1 MSREWLV
8 TRQLSRR
15 ELLAAGAIFTT
26 GAIGGLAGCRRDLRP
41 RVCVARAAS
50 YAVDLEPILR
60 AALTEIGITPA
71 AVAGKRIL
79 LKPNLVETALGAGHI
94 NTHPDVVRAA
104 ARVLRGFG
112 AAEVLVGEGPGH
124 RRDTILVLEESGLAQ
139 VLVDEKLRFVDL
151 NRQRGFAVAQRRSAL
166 GLVRLTLP
174 VVLANVDWIV
184 SLAKLKTHHWA
195 GATLAMK
202 NLFGLMPGS
211 YYGWPKNVLHYA
223 GLQESIL
230 DINAT
235 VRPQFAIVDGIV
247 GMEGDGPILGTAK
260 TAGVLVVGTNLP
272 AVDATAAR
280 VMGIDPLR
288 IRYLAEAAGWLG
300 PIAEKAIH
308 QVGET
313 LASVRTPFELVEKIP
328 AHKALLDQE
337 SGAGYCAQ
345 GSVEAHALLGV
356 LSGPYSLSL
365 GVLALRSALRAHG
378 SPQVQ
383 RPLVGTAEREEETN
397 CSRRCSGAREDGDEA
412 SCFHLWTPQPY
423 FPSAE
428 TATIDAAPGRDLA
441 GDQNSMRKR
450 EPAALG
456 STVRRKFRPA
466 LVQLPDCAACHPL
479 ARSFGLSAAETVAT
493 EAGVAKTTTAPPSGR
508 EVKSTRLEGR

>member
-8 TRQLSRR
+8 TRQWSRR

-94 NTHPDVVRAA
+94 NTHPEVVRAA
-104 ARVLRGFG
+104 ARALRGFG

-151 NRQRGFAVAQRRSAL
+151 NRQRGFAVNNAGQRS

-337 SGAGYCAQ
+337 SGAGY
-345 GSVEAHALLGV
+345 
-356 LSGPYSLSL
+356 
-365 GVLALRSALRAHG
+365 
-378 SPQVQ
+378 
-383 RPLVGTAEREEETN
+383 
-397 CSRRCSGAREDGDEA
+397 
-412 SCFHLWTPQPY
+412 
-423 FPSAE
+423 
-428 TATIDAAPGRDLA
+428 
-441 GDQNSMRKR
+441 
-450 EPAALG
+450 
-456 STVRRKFRPA
+456 
-466 LVQLPDCAACHPL
+466 
-479 ARSFGLSAAETVAT
+479 
-493 EAGVAKTTTAPPSGR
+493 
-508 EVKSTRLEGR
+508 